1 MLFGRN
7 IENLNDEIS
16 YNCACMGHAI
26 CVEGGIAL
34 AILTAAFH
42 GIIEPGTVALLAEG
56 LFCTWW
62 MCSVYT
68 GMPRQTLQ
76 RKYHLK
82 VFFPFPF
89 LFSAILITKTY
100 SIKVNYTLFL
110 SLSVSSVGFTV

>member
-7 IENLNDEIS
+7 VEKLNEDIS
-16 YNCACMGHAI
+16 YTSACIGHAI
-26 CVEGGIAL
+26 CVEGGIVL
-34 AILTAAFH
+34 ATLTAAFH
-42 GIIEPGTVALLAEG
+42 GYIEPGTVALLAEG

-82 VFFPFPF
+82 VI
-89 LFSAILITKTY
+89 LFIA
-100 SIKVNYTLFL
+100 
-110 SLSVSSVGFTV
+110 

>member
-7 IENLNDEIS
+7 VENLNDDVS

-68 GMPRQTLQ
+68 GMPRQALQ

-82 VFFPFPF
+82 VYFF
-89 LFSAILITKTY
+89 SHI
-100 SIKVNYTLFL
+100 SN
-110 SLSVSSVGFTV
+110 